1 MNTSMIRYTLGHVL
15 RLEGLFLILPL
26 IIALMYQEQSGVYF
40 LIVAIICF
48 LVGLLLSFRK
58 PKNTGMHYHFP
69 QLDCIK
75 YFRLSPFCSI
85 RGDSGFYQCII

>member
-15 RLEGLFLILPL
+15 RLEGLFLFLPL

-58 PKNTGMHYHFP
+58 PKNTV
-69 QLDCIK
+69 
-75 YFRLSPFCSI
+75 
-85 RGDSGFYQCII
+85 FYLKEGCIITSLSWIVLSIFGFLTFFV